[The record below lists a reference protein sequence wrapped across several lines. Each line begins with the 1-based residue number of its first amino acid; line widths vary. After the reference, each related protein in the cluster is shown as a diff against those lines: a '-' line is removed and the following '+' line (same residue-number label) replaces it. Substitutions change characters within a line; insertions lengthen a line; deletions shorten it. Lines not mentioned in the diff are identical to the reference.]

1 MTRSSHD
8 KGPVRIVPPGWD
20 PEVSERFGYSFG
32 MKCGRLLWVA
42 GQVSMD
48 EHGIVVGHDDIEAQT
63 RRVLERIHAILEAG
77 GATMAH
83 VVRTTTYITDRS
95 YRPITNELR
104 REYFDA
110 PNYPTNTLVI
120 VAGLAM
126 PEYLVEIDAVAMVDE

>member
-1 MTRSSHD
+1 MAQASPDERPTR
-8 KGPVRIVPPGWD
+8 VVPPDWD
-20 PEVSERFGYSFG
+20 PEVGERFGYSFG
-32 MKCGRLLWVA
+32 MKCGQWIWVA

-48 EHGIVVGHDDIEAQT
+48 ERGRVIGPEDIEAQT
-63 RRVLERIHAILEAG
+63 RRAFERIRAILEAG
-77 GATMAH
+77 GATMAN

-126 PEYLVEIDAVAMVDE
+126 PEYLVEIDAVAMVRD

>member
-1 MTRSSHD
+1 MTPSSLD
-8 KGPVRIVPPGWD
+8 KAPVRIVPASWD
-20 PEVSERFGYSFG
+20 PDVSERFGYSFG
-32 MKCGRLLWVA
+32 MKWGGLLWIA

-48 EHGIVVGHDDIEAQT
+48 EHGLVVGHGDIEAQT
-63 RRVLERIHAILEAG
+63 RRVWERIRAILEAG
-77 GATMAH
+77 GATMAN

-95 YRPITNELR
+95 FRPITNELR

-126 PEYLVEIDAVAMVDE
+126 PEYLVEIDAIAMVGE

>member
-1 MTRSSHD
+1 MKRASQD
-8 KGPVRIVPPGWD
+8 RGPVRIVPPGWD
-20 PEVSERFGYSFG
+20 PEVGERFGYSFG
-32 MKCGRLLWVA
+32 MKWGRLLWIA

-48 EHGIVVGHDDIEAQT
+48 ERGLVVGHEDIEAQT
-63 RRVLERIHAILEAG
+63 RRVLERIRTIVEAG
-77 GATMAH
+77 GATMAN

-126 PEYLVEIDAVAMVDE
+126 PEYLVEIDAVAIVDE